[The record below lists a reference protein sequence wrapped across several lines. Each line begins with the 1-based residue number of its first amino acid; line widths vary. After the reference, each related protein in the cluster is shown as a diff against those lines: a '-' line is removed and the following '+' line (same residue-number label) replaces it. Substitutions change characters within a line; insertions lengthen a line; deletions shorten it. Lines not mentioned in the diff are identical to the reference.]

1 MDASQ
6 ATSHVLEAGQSA
18 ELSAAFRCIG
28 EATAPDG
35 GPKYAPRVCQAL
47 ARAIVCRTYAK
58 LVLQLCHLVNAA
70 DACAP
75 PGASYETLF
84 FSVPRAAPSA
94 FRGHV
99 EEAIGVRTWRRSG
112 FESSGEGIVIH
123 YADAVFNVPYARMPL
138 MAALL
143 EFLLT
148 IGDYLEIDAIF
159 SDMLD
164 EPTGIAA
171 IERAASR
178 VESRLYHTLGE
189 HLPSAQNNRKF
200 HRILAFLRDR
210 AEDDSIE
217 IDDDGI
223 VAFWRRNSTAA
234 DDEAVDFRMYRTV
247 LQAFIAFARAL
258 ETARSRR
265 GLDGAAPLG
274 GDREA
279 GEVDPGAVSEVA
291 GDGPE
296 WRSPLPLLDEEP
308 ARGIKF
314 LNKRERDDLALVMD
328 CGPLSRRL
336 PLSVLRAEVFGLVQG
351 RLTQALRRKS
361 AAGEIRTLIHAPGAD
376 YGAREVGFAKLLDHV
391 QRVLRAAAHVLLNE
405 SAAQGGPQGGPQG
418 GNVVALGAA
427 DPAAHF
433 ERLCREPAA
442 VDGERLSAALDEAK
456 RAFRGLARQGFEDDR
471 VGTPAL
477 TAGFRLG
484 VDVLQTI
491 DRELGAYLATLRQI
505 ENEGGL
511 DRRFE
516 HDREVFREQFMLIYG
531 ETA

>member
-1 MDASQ
+1 MDASE
-6 ATSHVLEAGQSA
+6 ATSHVLSAGQSA
-18 ELSAAFRCIG
+18 ELAAAFRCIA
-28 EATAPDG
+28 EATAPEG

-75 PGASYETLF
+75 AGASYETLF
-84 FSVPRAAPSA
+84 FAVPRASPSA

-99 EEAIGVRTWRRSG
+99 EEALGARPWRRSG
-112 FESSGEGIVIH
+112 FEGSGEGIVIH
-123 YADAVFNVPYARMPL
+123 YSDAVFNVPYARMPL

-148 IGDYLEIDAIF
+148 IDDYPEIDAILG
-159 SDMLD
+159 DMLG
-164 EPTGIAA
+164 EPSSIAA
-171 IERAASR
+171 IEKAASR
-178 VESRLYHTLGE
+178 LEARLYHTLGE

-200 HRILAFLRDR
+200 HRILGFLRDR

-223 VAFWRRNSTAA
+223 VAFWRRNSVTA
-234 DDEAVDFRMYRTV
+234 DDEAVDFRMFRTV

-258 ETARSRR
+258 ETARARR
-265 GLDGAAPLG
+265 GLESAVPLG

-291 GDGPE
+291 EDGPE
-296 WRSPLPLLDEEP
+296 WRSPLALLDEEP

-314 LNKRERDDLALVMD
+314 LNRRERDELALVMD

-336 PLSVLRAEVFGLVQG
+336 PLSVLRAEVFGHVQD

-361 AAGEIRTLIHAPGAD
+361 PAGEIRTLIHAPGTD
-376 YGAREVGFAKLLDHV
+376 YGACEVGFAKLLDHV
-391 QRVLRAAAHVLLNE
+391 RRVLRAAAHVLLSE
-405 SAAQGGPQGGPQG
+405 PVPEG

-433 ERLCREPAA
+433 ERLCREGSA
-442 VDGERLSAALDEAK
+442 VDAERLSAALDEAK
-456 RAFRGLARQGFEDDR
+456 RSFRGLARKGFEDDR
-471 VGTPAL
+471 VGTPAVA
-477 TAGFRLG
+477 AGFRLG

-491 DRELGAYLATLRQI
+491 DRELGAYLATLREI
-505 ENEGGL
+505 AGEGGL

-516 HDREVFREQFMLIYG
+516 HDRKVFREQFTRIYG